1 VAIRGYFD
9 VDESE
14 GVVVKV
20 TDTNNNVLVTLTEDI
35 FEEVTGP
42 EGTPVKTFL
51 FEALDVSQ
59 MSKTVCFTVCD
70 SEGNELGGTAVYS
83 IESYAY
89 SMQSSTNTELVE
101 LVKAMMMYGDSAY
114 AYVTQ

>member
-1 VAIRGYFD
+1 MIVR
-9 VDESE
+9 
-14 GVVVKV
+14 
-20 TDTNNNVLVTLTEDI
+20 
-35 FEEVTGP
+35 
-42 EGTPVKTFL
+42 
-51 FEALDVSQ
+51 
-59 MSKTVCFTVCD
+59 D

-114 AYVTQ
+114 AYVTY